1 MTEYKY
7 IGKNIPR
14 EDALS
19 RVTGEAKF
27 VTDIKRH
34 NMLYGKLV
42 LSEHP
47 HALVSFETTDALAV
61 DGVFAVLTHEDF
73 PKVGYNSMEW
83 FSGVKGTKDEFVLS
97 DRARFVGDRIALVL
111 GESKLAVEKGIKKL
125 KISYEDLPSF
135 TGVEEAK
142 KDEII
147 LHGKTNHTFHKEIS
161 CGDYE
166 QAKEKADLIVRDV
179 GHTPRTHHVAI
190 ETHSAM
196 AEMDD
201 FGNLVVSS
209 ANQVVFAIQMQLSR
223 ILDIP
228 YSKIRVV
235 KTNMGGS
242 FGGKQQPLLELVAGC
257 AAWKYRRPV
266 QIYMDRKQSMIG
278 TFVRNTMDISVET
291 AVSSEGKILGR
302 FVRTEVD
309 GGAYDTNNVSIVNAF
324 AKKLFRLYKI
334 ENQSF
339 VGDAYYSNAV
349 PGGACRAYGGPQ
361 AHAVAEVNMTNTA
374 YALGMDPCEFR
385 LKNLI
390 DPYDEDGVGGPNLGK
405 AYIKQCLQEGMEAFR
420 WKEKFAHIKE
430 KDTQRYAYG
439 VGVACA
445 SHGNGYLGAFPD
457 FTNVELVLTPD
468 GSALA
473 KIAIHEQGCGTIASL
488 KQILAEAICLDPKR
502 ITLTEAD
509 TFITPYDAAGTQ
521 ASRVSFV
528 CGGALKEA
536 GEALLEKL
544 ADTLVQVEGLSR
556 EDLHFEDG
564 IVSVKKDE
572 RQYTYGEISV
582 MREKSLHDPTSVY
595 VHHIPKG
602 NPAAL
607 VACFAQVKVDKH
619 TGFVEVEELLSCH
632 DIGKAIHPQMVEG
645 QVHGGCNFILGM
657 ALSEEIE
664 IDAKG
669 YVKNP
674 SLSKYHVINVQ
685 DMPNVEV
692 KLIESEDESAPYG
705 LKSIGEV
712 SAVAPA
718 PAVLNAIN
726 HALHT
731 NITRYPATPEAIVKA
746 IQQQKE
752 VQK

>member
-1 MTEYKY
+1 MTDYKY

-19 RVTGEAKF
+19 RVTGQAKF
-27 VTDIKRH
+27 VTDMVRH

-47 HALVSFETTDALAV
+47 HAEVSFDMKETLEV
-61 DGVFAVLTHEDF
+61 PGVFAVLTHEDF

-83 FSGVKGTKDEFVLS
+83 FTGVNGNKDEYALN

-125 KISYEDLPSF
+125 KVYYDDLPSF

-142 KDEII
+142 RDEII
-147 LHGKTNHTFHKEIS
+147 IRGESNHAFHKEIS
-161 CGDYE
+161 CGDY
-166 QAKEKADLIVRDV
+166 QRAKEKATYVVRDT

-190 ETHSAM
+190 ETHSAL
-196 AEMDD
+196 AEIDD

-209 ANQVVFAIQMQLSR
+209 ANQVVFAIQMHLSR
-223 ILDIP
+223 ILNLP
-228 YSKIRVV
+228 YAKIRVI
-235 KTNMGGS
+235 KANMGGS
-242 FGGKQQPLLELVAGC
+242 FGGKQQPLLEIIAAC
-257 AAWKYRRPV
+257 AAWKYKRP
-266 QIYMDRKQSMIG
+266 ILLYMDRKQSMIG

-291 AVSSEGKILGR
+291 AVSSDGKILGR
-302 FVRTEVD
+302 SVQTEVD
-309 GGAYDTNNVSIVNAF
+309 GGGYDTNNVSIVNAF

-334 ENQSF
+334 DNQSF

-361 AHAVAEVNMTNTA
+361 AHAVAEINMTNTA

-385 LKNLI
+385 MKNLI
-390 DPYDEDGVGGPNLGK
+390 DPYDDDKVGGPNLGK
-405 AYIKQCLQEGMEAFR
+405 AYIKQCLSEGMKEFH
-420 WKEKFAHIKE
+420 WKEKFQHIKE
-430 KDTQRYAYG
+430 RDTHRYAYG

-445 SHGNGYLGAFPD
+445 SHGNGYLGAFSD
-457 FTNVELVLTPD
+457 FTNVELILTAD
-468 GSALA
+468 GSVLA
-473 KIAIHEQGCGTIASL
+473 KIAVHEQGCGTIASL
-488 KQILAEAICLDPKR
+488 KQILAEAICLDPEH

-536 GEALLEKL
+536 GEALMEKLKDTLEK
-544 ADTLVQVEGLSR
+544 VEGVHR
-556 EDLHFEDG
+556 KDLIFDKG
-564 IVSVKKDE
+564 KVTVKG
-572 RQYTYGEISV
+572 RGTSYSYGEIAT
-582 MREKSLHDPTSVY
+582 MREKSLHDPATVY
-595 VHHIPKG
+595 IHHTPKG

-607 VACFAQVKVDKH
+607 AACFAQVKVDKL
-619 TGFVEVEELLSCH
+619 TGFVEVEEFLSCH

-645 QVHGGCNFILGM
+645 QVHGGCNFVLGM

-664 IDAKG
+664 IDGKG

-674 SLSKYHVINVQ
+674 TLSKYHVINVQ
-685 DMPNVEV
+685 DMPNVKV

-726 HALHT
+726 HALGT
-731 NITRYPATPEAIVKA
+731 NITDYPATPEKIIKH
-746 IQQQKE
+746 ITHFRKE
-752 VQK
+752 